1 MRLKTE
7 KGYSKGYSLDSSTL
21 SQCLATT
28 VFTIYKGIVY
38 IYILIKLHIR
48 LYSYTVDNIYNRGA
62 MHSTLYTDG

>member
-1 MRLKTE
+1 MRLKDK
-7 KGYSKGYSLDSSTL
+7 KGYSKGYSWGSSTL
-21 SQCLATT
+21 SQSLATA